1 MKYSRL
7 TKEQMESLHEEFA
20 KFLATQSI
28 DKKQWE
34 ALKSS
39 NSVLVEEELDL
50 FSDMIWEQVLD
61 QTNYLEHFSPNYIF
75 LFQSKQDK
83 MHSIVIKSL
92 RSEMDLMTSK
102 GLEWL
107 VKNLQSDQLEILIGQ
122 KAYDK
127 ERNEVLFEIIQQGAI
142 LSNGELY
149 KQIEQ
154 ILE

>member
-1 MKYSRL
+1 MKYTRL

-34 ALKSS
+34 TLKSS

-61 QTNYLEHFSPNYIF
+61 QTNYLEHFSPNFIF
-75 LFQSKQDK
+75 LFHSKQDK
-83 MHSIVIKSL
+83 MQSIVIKSL
-92 RSEMDLMTSK
+92 IPEIDFMTSK
-102 GLEWL
+102 GLEWM
-107 VKNLQSDQLEILIGQ
+107 VQNLQSEQLEILRGQ

-154 ILE
+154 ILV